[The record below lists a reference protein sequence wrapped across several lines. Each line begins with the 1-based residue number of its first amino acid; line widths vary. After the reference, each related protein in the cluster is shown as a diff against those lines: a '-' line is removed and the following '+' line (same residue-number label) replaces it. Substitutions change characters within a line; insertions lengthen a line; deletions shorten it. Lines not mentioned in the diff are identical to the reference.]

1 MINTAESNHQKPKIW
16 VMANSVKLQGNLVIP
31 NQAQGVVVFAHD
43 IDCSR
48 FSPSNQYVAQTL
60 QQSGIA
66 TLLIDLLTIAE
77 AEFEQRTKQLRFDL
91 GLLAKR
97 LLSSIKWLQQNPN
110 TQHLKIGYFGASTGI
125 AAALLAAADCP
136 DAVSAIVSCGGRPDL
151 AGSALT
157 RVEAPT
163 LLIVGGEDFPG
174 LEMNRKAF
182 SYLQGK
188 KEIVMIPEAT
198 HLSEEAGALDEVA
211 SLASQWFNRYLDP
224 SN

>member
-16 VMANSVKLQGNLVIP
+16 VMANSVKLKGNLFIP

-66 TLLIDLLTIAE
+66 TLLIDLLTIEE

-97 LLSSIKWLQQNPN
+97 LLSSIKCN
-110 TQHLKIGYFGASTGI
+110 TSCLRPKSSKVRMILMKI
-125 AAALLAAADCP
+125 
-136 DAVSAIVSCGGRPDL
+136 
-151 AGSALT
+151 
-157 RVEAPT
+157 
-163 LLIVGGEDFPG
+163 
-174 LEMNRKAF
+174 
-182 SYLQGK
+182 
-188 KEIVMIPEAT
+188 EIRCSSKNS
-198 HLSEEAGALDEVA
+198 H
-211 SLASQWFNRYLDP
+211 
-224 SN
+224 